1 MNFHGPQAFDGWQGT
16 SCDLLCGINWV
27 ERRPE
32 QRREVWWSGPELWPT
47 LIGRHVNTL
56 CHLREPWDVLDL
68 KAWSLELPIPFS
80 VDISG
85 WRLNLMSVVV
95 GGSPRMA
102 QMHISV
108 FSRERGWGI
117 SFPKIFTRKMLS
129 ICSGN
134 ILDVVILHQP
144 AYQVHDRGKYE
155 HESGIW

>member
-27 ERRPE
+27 EQRPE
-32 QRREVWWSGPELWPT
+32 PRREVLVIRTRTQANTHWQTGEHTLW
-47 LIGRHVNTL
+47 
-56 CHLREPWDVLDL
+56 EPWDVLDL
-68 KAWSLELPIPFS
+68 QAWSLELPIPFS

-95 GGSPRMA
+95 GGWPRMA

-144 AYQVHDRGKYE
+144 SYQVQDRGKYE